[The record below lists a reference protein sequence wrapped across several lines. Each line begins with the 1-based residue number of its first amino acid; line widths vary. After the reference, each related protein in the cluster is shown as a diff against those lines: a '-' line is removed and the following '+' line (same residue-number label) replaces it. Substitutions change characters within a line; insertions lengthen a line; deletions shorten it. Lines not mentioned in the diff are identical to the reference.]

1 MYLVTN
7 RTNACW
13 NDWLYVSH
21 TKKKSTTTYKVLV
34 IEYLRMTSTIYYVYY
49 WTPQT
54 LYHCCRCLCSWTVCK
69 NLISVYICSI
79 NIYLQKRSSKQMTK
93 ILFQAMKQAKKK
105 KERKK
110 ETSTKSR
117 LVSPASEMIHT
128 R

>member
-1 MYLVTN
+1 
-7 RTNACW
+7 
-13 NDWLYVSH
+13 
-21 TKKKSTTTYKVLV
+21 
-34 IEYLRMTSTIYYVYY
+34 
-49 WTPQT
+49 
-54 LYHCCRCLCSWTVCK
+54 
-69 NLISVYICSI
+69 
-79 NIYLQKRSSKQMTK
+79 MTK